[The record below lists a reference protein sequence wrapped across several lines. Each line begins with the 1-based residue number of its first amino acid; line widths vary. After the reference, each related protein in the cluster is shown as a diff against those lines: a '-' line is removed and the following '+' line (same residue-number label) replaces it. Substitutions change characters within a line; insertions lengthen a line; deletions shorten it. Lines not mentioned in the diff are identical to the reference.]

1 MLTIFPVTRIPD
13 IKEGDDIG
21 KMIVSRIEDQG
32 DEFKQGDIAVI
43 SQKIVSKAE
52 GRILP
57 LSKIT
62 PSEFAETIANETGK
76 DPRQVEAV
84 LRESRKII
92 RMKSGHLITETSHG
106 FICANAGVDQS
117 NVGTTR
123 DSVTLLPHDSDAS
136 ADRIRKTIHQ
146 ITGRKVPVI
155 ITDTFGRAWRMGQV
169 NFAIGIS
176 GMKPIHDY
184 RGTKDMYR
192 RTLQVTEIAVA
203 DELASAAEL
212 VMNKADRV
220 PVAILRGPVTGRVV
234 ALRADMDALPI
245 EEMADIDFRSKE
257 NGVMHA
263 CGHDTHVAMLLGTAK
278 LLANHKDKL
287 VGTVKFLFQPAEEHG
302 GRGGA
307 EPMIQDGVME
317 NPKVDFVFGLHI
329 DGDENSGVLAFR
341 GGPVMAAPDTF
352 EIKIIGRGGHGAYP
366 HQTVDPIYVAAQ
378 LIIAIQ
384 GISGRMIDPVQ
395 PFVITVGS
403 IHSGTKENIIPDQAV
418 LQGTIRTLDEATRK
432 RAKAKVAE
440 VARGVSRAFGA
451 RAEVEFEKDAYPVTI
466 NDEKVTERAKK
477 ILSKMPGT
485 RVKIK
490 ALQLGGEDFSRF
502 LHEAPDEFY
511 FAGTKNPAK
520 GCIYPNHS
528 PRFKVDEDVLKFGTA
543 SLAQLAIDF
552 TNPKN

>member
-1 MLTIFPVTRIPD
+1 
-13 IKEGDDIG
+13 
-21 KMIVSRIEDQG
+21 
-32 DEFKQGDIAVI
+32 
-43 SQKIVSKAE
+43 
-52 GRILP
+52 
-57 LSKIT
+57 
-62 PSEFAETIANETGK
+62 
-76 DPRQVEAV
+76 AV
-84 LRESRKII
+84 LRKSRKII
-92 RMKSGHLITETSHG
+92 RTKSGYLITETSHG

-220 PVAILRGPVTGRVV
+220 PVAIIRGLGIEVRTGVGGTGVLGILRGPVTGRVV

-317 NPKVDFVFGLHI
+317 NPKVDFGILHY
-329 DGDENSGVLAFR
+329 SVL
-341 GGPVMAAPDTF
+341 
-352 EIKIIGRGGHGAYP
+352 
-366 HQTVDPIYVAAQ
+366 
-378 LIIAIQ
+378 
-384 GISGRMIDPVQ
+384 
-395 PFVITVGS
+395 
-403 IHSGTKENIIPDQAV
+403 N
-418 LQGTIRTLDEATRK
+418 
-432 RAKAKVAE
+432 
-440 VARGVSRAFGA
+440 
-451 RAEVEFEKDAYPVTI
+451 
-466 NDEKVTERAKK
+466 
-477 ILSKMPGT
+477 
-485 RVKIK
+485 
-490 ALQLGGEDFSRF
+490 
-502 LHEAPDEFY
+502 
-511 FAGTKNPAK
+511 
-520 GCIYPNHS
+520 
-528 PRFKVDEDVLKFGTA
+528 
-543 SLAQLAIDF
+543 
-552 TNPKN
+552 